1 MSYVTPRSIQNLE
14 DEIAELEKGT
24 TPQEVIEEKPVVEE
38 VVPAGETLTK
48 EEETWK
54 KRYSDLRRSSQ
65 KQADE
70 VKRLAAEVENLSK
83 TKASELD
90 LSSPEEA
97 AKWAKENPHAAS
109 IIRALANEQVVNTA
123 PKSDDVAA
131 IRNELEKNKQEA
143 RILKVH
149 PDFEDITS
157 DDKFHDWAETQT
169 QSVQKLIYEGD
180 AEDVIWALSLYKKEE
195 GSEGTNP
202 KREAAKSV
210 VSKVSSAPAE
220 GGKKAFTESQVQ
232 KMSMSEYEKNEVA
245 IQESMRNGSFV
256 YDLSGAAR

>member
-38 VVPAGETLTK
+38 VVPAEETLTK

-83 TKASELD
+83 TKAPELD

-123 PKSDDVAA
+123 PKSDDVLA
-131 IRNELEKNKQEA
+131 IRQELEKNKQEA
-143 RILKVH
+143 LIKKIH
-149 PDFEDITS
+149 PDFEDITA

-195 GSEGTNP
+195 AVESNP

-232 KMSMSEYEKNEVA
+232 KMSMSEYEKNETA
-245 IQESMRNGSFV
+245 IQESMKNGSFV